1 MDTES
6 LKTFLSLC
14 NTRNYTR
21 TAGQLFVAQSTVTK
35 RINDLEKE
43 LQVPLFL
50 RNNRS
55 VTLTPEGEQFYVYA
69 QKMIELTNSS
79 LSEISSLRKFDN
91 QYRIGAAD
99 SIYDGHLAPLILRHQ
114 KQHPRD
120 SIKITIGLS
129 SNLLEQLQAN
139 ILDIVF
145 TYLPLNKAD
154 YKCDIFRQ
162 DPMVLV
168 TSYENTRYVD
178 GITQQLL
185 MQENYLMCNFALQ
198 DVGHFIRNLFPRYH
212 SFSVEIDDCSKI
224 IPFLI
229 RQNNYTFL
237 PEDMAAPYIQDKQ
250 LRAIPLA
257 DFQTPVIN
265 SYIIGK
271 KVKIKQWNEAF

>member
-43 LQVPLFL
+43 LQVPLFF

-212 SFSVEIDDCSKI
+212 SFSIEIDDCSKI

-229 RQNNYTFL
+229 GQNNYTFL

-271 KVKIKQWNEAF
+271 KAKIKQWNEAF

>member
-55 VTLTPEGEQFYVYA
+55 VTLTPEGEQFYIYA

-99 SIYDGHLAPLILRHQ
+99 SIYDGHLARLILQHQ

-129 SNLLEQLQAN
+129 SNLLEQLQSN
-139 ILDIVF
+139 ILDIAF

-229 RQNNYTFL
+229 GQNNYTFL

-271 KVKIKQWNEAF
+271 KAKIKQWNEAF

>member
-114 KQHPRD
+114 KQHSRD

-129 SNLLEQLQAN
+129 SNLLEQLQSN

-212 SFSVEIDDCSKI
+212 SFSVEIDDCSKM

-229 RQNNYTFL
+229 GQNNYTFL

-271 KVKIKQWNEAF
+271 KAKIKQWNEAF

>member
-55 VTLTPEGEQFYVYA
+55 VTLTPEGEQFYIYA

-212 SFSVEIDDCSKI
+212 SFSVEIDDCSKM

-229 RQNNYTFL
+229 GQNNYTFL

>member
-229 RQNNYTFL
+229 GQNNYTFL

-271 KVKIKQWNEAF
+271 KAKIKQWNEAF

>member
-55 VTLTPEGEQFYVYA
+55 VTLTPEGEQFYIYA

-229 RQNNYTFL
+229 GQNNYTFL

-250 LRAIPLA
+250 LRAIPLT

-271 KVKIKQWNEAF
+271 KAKIKQWNEAF

>member
-212 SFSVEIDDCSKI
+212 SFSIEIDDCSKI

-229 RQNNYTFL
+229 GQNNYTFL

-271 KVKIKQWNEAF
+271 KAKIKQWNEAF

>member
-55 VTLTPEGEQFYVYA
+55 VTLTPEGEQFYIYA

-212 SFSVEIDDCSKI
+212 SFSIEIDDCSKI

-229 RQNNYTFL
+229 GQNNYTFL

-271 KVKIKQWNEAF
+271 KAKIKQWNEAF

>member
-55 VTLTPEGEQFYVYA
+55 VTLTPEGEQFYIYA

-229 RQNNYTFL
+229 GQNNYTFF

-265 SYIIGK
+265 SYNIGK
-271 KVKIKQWNEAF
+271 KAKIKQWNEAF

>member
-55 VTLTPEGEQFYVYA
+55 VTLTPEGEQFYIYA

-99 SIYDGHLAPLILRHQ
+99 SIYDGHLARLILQHQ

-212 SFSVEIDDCSKI
+212 SFSIEIDDCSKI

-229 RQNNYTFL
+229 GQNNYTFL

-271 KVKIKQWNEAF
+271 KAKIKQWNEAF

>member
-55 VTLTPEGEQFYVYA
+55 VTLTPEGEQFYIYA

-99 SIYDGHLAPLILRHQ
+99 SIYDGHLAPLILQHQ

-212 SFSVEIDDCSKI
+212 SFSIEIDDCSKI

-229 RQNNYTFL
+229 GQNNYTFL

-271 KVKIKQWNEAF
+271 KAKIKQWNEAF

>member
-212 SFSVEIDDCSKI
+212 SFSVEIDDCSKM

-229 RQNNYTFL
+229 GQNNYTFL

-271 KVKIKQWNEAF
+271 KAKIKQWNEAF

>member
-129 SNLLEQLQAN
+129 SNLLEQLQSN

-212 SFSVEIDDCSKI
+212 SFSVEIDDCSKM

-229 RQNNYTFL
+229 GQNNYTFL

-271 KVKIKQWNEAF
+271 KAKIKQWNEAF

>member
-55 VTLTPEGEQFYVYA
+55 VTLTPEGEQFYIYA

-212 SFSVEIDDCSKI
+212 SFSVEIDDCSKM

-229 RQNNYTFL
+229 GQNNYTFL

-271 KVKIKQWNEAF
+271 KAKIKQWNEAF

>member
-1 MDTES
+1 
-6 LKTFLSLC
+6 
-14 NTRNYTR
+14 
-21 TAGQLFVAQSTVTK
+21 
-35 RINDLEKE
+35 
-43 LQVPLFL
+43 
-50 RNNRS
+50 
-55 VTLTPEGEQFYVYA
+55 
-69 QKMIELTNSS
+69 MIELTNSS

-229 RQNNYTFL
+229 GQNNYTFL

-271 KVKIKQWNEAF
+271 KAKIKQWNEAF

>member
-55 VTLTPEGEQFYVYA
+55 VTLTPEGEQFYIYA

-212 SFSVEIDDCSKI
+212 SFSIEIDDCSKM

-229 RQNNYTFL
+229 GQNNYTFL

-271 KVKIKQWNEAF
+271 KAKIKQWNEAF